1 MAEDSSGMKLNI
13 NLEAERKEEK
23 KKSVFDHNKK
33 DSEDGDNKVKTSFQ
47 GGGSGGGGKNEVE
60 GEFISSLFNHNPE
73 IPSIQQGEVTA
84 PTEQVFSLRTFDQL
98 NLDPHLVKNL
108 AELGISTLTTI
119 QSKAL
124 PVIMG
129 GKDALVKSQTGSG
142 KTLTYALPIL
152 QSLGSRRPKLTRK
165 SGCLALVIVP
175 TRELAVQSFEWFQKL
190 CKAFIWIVP
199 CLLTGGENRKA
210 EKARMRKGV
219 NILISTPGRLVDHL
233 EKTESFKLDQ
243 VEWVVLDEADRMLE
257 LGYERE
263 VRKVLVALQEQQQ
276 QEVSSATEGT
286 TLTTVKRQSLLLS
299 ATLTTSIQQLSEI
312 SLRHPVFVDAADTEE
327 HDVKELTTPANL
339 TQTFLLVPAKLRLV
353 ALGAFVLWKCQA
365 SSRKKMLVFLPT
377 QDMVDFYTSFLE
389 IVLWGSSDL
398 EDQDATSKEEF
409 NDEENEEDEMTE
421 DAKLVL
427 GGDQLPGREKK
438 STTVKGLDAGIRL
451 LRLHGSM
458 KQGDRLRVFQEF
470 RAATSGV
477 LLCTDVAARGLDLPQ
492 VDWIVQ
498 YTAPTCVSDYVHRVG
513 RTARI
518 GARGS
523 SVIFLLPSEA
533 GFVKSLE
540 ESKIPLAEMT
550 LGQVLGKLLKAG
562 VTGRDG
568 RSPNSMEEA
577 ATNLQMR
584 IESAVAES
592 PKLHELAC
600 QAYVS
605 FVRSYASYP
614 REAREVFCFRELHL
628 GHCAKSFAL
637 RDPPSKITGIGKG
650 QWVEKQERRTKDI
663 KREEKIIKAQK
674 RRIDQKSLVM
684 SEFSTGFVGIAKQDK
699 EARKAKKLKTKR

>member
-13 NLEAERKEEK
+13 NTEAERNDEK
-23 KKSVFDHNKK
+23 KKSVFEHNKTN
-33 DSEDGDNKVKTSFQ
+33 SEAGGNKVKPSSQ
-47 GGGSGGGGKNEVE
+47 GGGGGYQGQGGGGGGSGGGGKNEVE

-119 QSKAL
+119 QAKAL

-327 HDVKELTTPANL
+327 GIDEKELTTPANL

-398 EDQDATSKEEF
+398 EEDQDATSKEEF
-409 NDEENEEDEMTE
+409 NDEENEDEDVMTE
-421 DAKLVL
+421 DAKLVEAEATVD
-427 GGDQLPGREKK
+427 GGGGTL
-438 STTVKGLDAGIRL
+438 
-451 LRLHGSM
+451 
-458 KQGDRLRVFQEF
+458 KQ
-470 RAATSGV
+470 
-477 LLCTDVAARGLDLPQ
+477 
-492 VDWIVQ
+492 
-498 YTAPTCVSDYVHRVG
+498 VS
-513 RTARI
+513 
-518 GARGS
+518 
-523 SVIFLLPSEA
+523 
-533 GFVKSLE
+533 
-540 ESKIPLAEMT
+540 
-550 LGQVLGKLLKAG
+550 
-562 VTGRDG
+562 
-568 RSPNSMEEA
+568 
-577 ATNLQMR
+577 NLSR
-584 IESAVAES
+584 
-592 PKLHELAC
+592 
-600 QAYVS
+600 
-605 FVRSYASYP
+605 
-614 REAREVFCFRELHL
+614 
-628 GHCAKSFAL
+628 
-637 RDPPSKITGIGKG
+637 
-650 QWVEKQERRTKDI
+650 
-663 KREEKIIKAQK
+663 
-674 RRIDQKSLVM
+674 
-684 SEFSTGFVGIAKQDK
+684 
-699 EARKAKKLKTKR
+699 

>member
-1 MAEDSSGMKLNI
+1 MAEDSSGLKLNL
-13 NLEAERKEEK
+13 NLEAERKEDK
-23 KKSVFDHNKK
+23 QKSVLDHNKGNV
-33 DSEDGDNKVKTSFQ
+33 DGGDNKVKTSYQ
-47 GGGSGGGGKNEVE
+47 GGGSQGQGGGGGGGGKPEIE

-84 PTEQVFSLRTFDQL
+84 PTEQVFSLKTFDQL

-276 QEVSSATEGT
+276 QEVSSAAEGT
-286 TLTTVKRQSLLLS
+286 TLATVKRQSLLLS

-398 EDQDATSKEEF
+398 EDQDVTSKEELD
-409 NDEENEEDEMTE
+409 DEENEEDEMTE

-427 GGDQLPGREKK
+427 GGDQLPGRKKK
-438 STTVKGLDAGIRL
+438 STTVKGLDSGIRL

-492 VDWIVQ
+492 VITLKRKIYQ
-498 YTAPTCVSDYVHRVG
+498 QKKSVSRAG
-513 RTARI
+513 WLERNTFSNTFRWT
-518 GARGS
+518 GL
-523 SVIFLLPSEA
+523 FNTQLLLASLTMFT
-533 GFVKSLE
+533 GLE
-540 ESKIPLAEMT
+540 E
-550 LGQVLGKLLKAG
+550 
-562 VTGRDG
+562 
-568 RSPNSMEEA
+568 
-577 ATNLQMR
+577 LQ
-584 IESAVAES
+584 
-592 PKLHELAC
+592 
-600 QAYVS
+600 
-605 FVRSYASYP
+605 
-614 REAREVFCFRELHL
+614 
-628 GHCAKSFAL
+628 G
-637 RDPPSKITGIGKG
+637 
-650 QWVEKQERRTKDI
+650 W
-663 KREEKIIKAQK
+663 
-674 RRIDQKSLVM
+674 
-684 SEFSTGFVGIAKQDK
+684 
-699 EARKAKKLKTKR
+699 

>member
-84 PTEQVFSLRTFDQL
+84 PTEQVFSLKTFDQL

-398 EDQDATSKEEF
+398 EDQDTTSKEEI

-492 VDWIVQ
+492 VINQ
-498 YTAPTCVSDYVHRVG
+498 
-513 RTARI
+513 
-518 GARGS
+518 
-523 SVIFLLPSEA
+523 
-533 GFVKSLE
+533 
-540 ESKIPLAEMT
+540 
-550 LGQVLGKLLKAG
+550 
-562 VTGRDG
+562 
-568 RSPNSMEEA
+568 
-577 ATNLQMR
+577 
-584 IESAVAES
+584 
-592 PKLHELAC
+592 
-600 QAYVS
+600 
-605 FVRSYASYP
+605 
-614 REAREVFCFRELHL
+614 
-628 GHCAKSFAL
+628 
-637 RDPPSKITGIGKG
+637 
-650 QWVEKQERRTKDI
+650 
-663 KREEKIIKAQK
+663 EKIRNQCQMK
-674 RRIDQKSLVM
+674 
-684 SEFSTGFVGIAKQDK
+684 K
-699 EARKAKKLKTKR
+699 EKLFKH

>member
-1 MAEDSSGMKLNI
+1 MAEDSSGLKLNL
-13 NLEAERKEEK
+13 NLEAERKEDK
-23 KKSVFDHNKK
+23 QKSVLDHNKGNV
-33 DSEDGDNKVKTSFQ
+33 DGGDNKVKTSYQ
-47 GGGSGGGGKNEVE
+47 GGGSQGQGGGGGGGGGKPEIE

-84 PTEQVFSLRTFDQL
+84 PTEQVFSLKTFDQL

-152 QSLGSRRPKLTRK
+152 LSLGSRRPKLTRK

-286 TLTTVKRQSLLLS
+286 TLATVKRQSLLLS

-398 EDQDATSKEEF
+398 EDQDVTSKEELD
-409 NDEENEEDEMTE
+409 DEENEEDEMTE

-427 GGDQLPGREKK
+427 GGDQLPGRKKK
-438 STTVKGLDAGIRL
+438 STTVKGLDSGIRL

-492 VDWIVQ
+492 VMRKIYQ
-498 YTAPTCVSDYVHRVG
+498 QKKSVS
-513 RTARI
+513 RTGWLERNT
-518 GARGS
+518 S
-523 SVIFLLPSEA
+523 SNTFRWTGLFNTQLLLASLTMFT
-533 GFVKSLE
+533 GLE
-540 ESKIPLAEMT
+540 E
-550 LGQVLGKLLKAG
+550 
-562 VTGRDG
+562 
-568 RSPNSMEEA
+568 
-577 ATNLQMR
+577 LQ
-584 IESAVAES
+584 
-592 PKLHELAC
+592 
-600 QAYVS
+600 
-605 FVRSYASYP
+605 
-614 REAREVFCFRELHL
+614 
-628 GHCAKSFAL
+628 G
-637 RDPPSKITGIGKG
+637 
-650 QWVEKQERRTKDI
+650 W
-663 KREEKIIKAQK
+663 
-674 RRIDQKSLVM
+674 
-684 SEFSTGFVGIAKQDK
+684 
-699 EARKAKKLKTKR
+699 